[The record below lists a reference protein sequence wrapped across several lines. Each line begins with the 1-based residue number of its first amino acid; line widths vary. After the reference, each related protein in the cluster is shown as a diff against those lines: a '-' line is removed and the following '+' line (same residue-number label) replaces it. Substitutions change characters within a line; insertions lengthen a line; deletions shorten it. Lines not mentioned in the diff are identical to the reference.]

1 VERADVLSV
10 TVEGEGADLVPT
22 DETNLA
28 AKAALTLGELTDN
41 DTRLAIH
48 IKKGIPVAGGCAG
61 GSADAAAA
69 LLACDALWGTE
80 WTRDRLAECGAAL
93 GSDIPFSMH
102 GGTAL
107 ATGRGE
113 RLTPVLER
121 GSFSWVLAL
130 ADGGLSTPVV
140 YRELDRQR
148 EAGPV
153 GLVSEPSAVLAAL
166 RQGDPVALG
175 HALGNDL
182 QPAALS
188 LAPYLRPLLDAAREL
203 GSLGAVVSG
212 SGPTVAVL
220 ARDGGHA
227 DALAAGLSATGHC
240 VAVRRADGPVGG
252 AKVVEAL

>member
-1 VERADVLSV
+1 MLSV

-28 AKAALTLGELTDN
+28 AKAALTLGELTGN

-48 IKKGIPVAGGCAG
+48 IKKGIPVAG
-61 GSADAAAA
+61 
-69 LLACDALWGTE
+69 DALWGTE

-153 GLVSEPSAVLAAL
+153 GLVSEPSGVLAAL

-188 LAPYLRPLLDAAREL
+188 LAPYLLPLLDAAREL

-252 AKVVEAL
+252 AKIVEAL